1 MMGGGAAIRVPISAD
16 GDPHMAEEQKFN
28 PQRQLVL
35 HVMLSLL
42 VSVAVFVV
50 VSWLV
55 VIPQL
60 AKHEKRIRDLEA
72 VVSELQEAEMAESNA
87 VPPPPEAA
95 PPAPAP
101 AVPAPAPAAEK
112 R

>member
-1 MMGGGAAIRVPISAD
+1 
-16 GDPHMAEEQKFN
+16 MAEEQKIN

-42 VSVAVFVV
+42 VSVAVYVV

-55 VIPQL
+55 IVPQL

-72 VVSELQEAEMAESNA
+72 AVGELQDAQMAESVA

-95 PPAPAP
+95 PPTPAP
-101 AVPAPAPAAEK
+101 VPAAAPAAEK
-112 R
+112 K